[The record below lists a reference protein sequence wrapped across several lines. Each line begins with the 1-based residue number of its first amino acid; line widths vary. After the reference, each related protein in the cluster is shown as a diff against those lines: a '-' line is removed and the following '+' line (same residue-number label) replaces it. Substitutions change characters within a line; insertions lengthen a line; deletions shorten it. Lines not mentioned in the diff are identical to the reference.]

1 MSAMGVLAIL
11 LDLLI
16 TGCLSTSLIAGS
28 RICDEGH
35 FKCNGSAMCVPQRQ
49 NCDAKFDC
57 PDGSDEWNCV
67 DLPGAR
73 FWDHLFRKRPAAER
87 DEKGRADC
95 AWRRFKSICV
105 CKGNDILCQYKNLS
119 RVPKLPSRNVMLLDL
134 SGNLFTTL
142 NEFNL
147 GRLPEV
153 TTLVLRHCAI
163 KRIAKTTFD
172 YLTSASTLYLD
183 HNEID
188 ELEEELFPPKNKLEI
203 LVLSSNRLTSLGE
216 KVFTN
221 LGKLRELDLRLNFLT
236 EVRDDTLKPLVNLQ
250 ILYLNGNRL
259 TNITRTFPYL
269 KNIETL
275 SLADNQLRDLPID
288 AFGNLPNLL
297 YLFLSGN
304 RLVKL
309 RAGSFNNLDQLLALN
324 LNENAIEEIEIE
336 AFSPLGNL
344 TSLYLKGNKLRKPRE
359 TVLKWL
365 GRLEYVYFDEF
376 AMCRAAQWVR
386 VCEPKGD
393 GISSLQHLLDNPIL
407 RASVW
412 MMAICA
418 CSGNILVLLGRLL
431 ARESNAVHSLYI
443 RNLALSDLLMG
454 LYLILIAAADI
465 MYRGCYIDH
474 EEAWRHSF
482 RCNLCGFLSTLS
494 CESSALILSLVTWDR
509 FVSVTQPLARRQ
521 PSPRRATLHL
531 IILWLA
537 SGIVAALPLTGA
549 PYFGDEFYGSNGVC
563 LSLHIHD
570 PFAKGWEYS
579 AVMFILVNTVALVF
593 IIYAYV
599 RMLREIKISSVALR
613 STQESQERAVAQRFG
628 VIVATDCFCWVPII
642 AVKLVALTGLHV
654 DEGFYA
660 WLAVLVLPINSA
672 LNPVLY
678 TLTTSMFKQQVSG
691 VLATVRARVYRES
704 HRRRRRSTF
713 RNGHSESALSYS
725 LGVLPHRHRS
735 SSARALYSGDNK
747 RRLVRNRYNGSSCS
761 KLGSIRSI
769 SSLSLSSTRAS
780 DRPRNSQSRR
790 LEESTPFIAS
800 RLESDRS
807 VQVVVTSPVSN
818 PTPSE
823 LRDDVGD
830 V

>member
-16 TGCLSTSLIAGS
+16 TGCLSTSLIADS
-28 RICDEGH
+28 TICDEGH

-87 DEKGRADC
+87 DENGRADC
-95 AWRRFKSICV
+95 AWRRFTSICV

-119 RVPKLPSRNVMLLDL
+119 GVPVLPFRNVMLLDL
-134 SGNLFTTL
+134 SGNSFTTL

-172 YLTSASTLYLD
+172 HLTSTSTLYLD
-183 HNEID
+183 HNEIT
-188 ELEEELFPPKNKLEI
+188 ELEEELFPPKNELEI

-221 LGKLRELDLRLNFLT
+221 LGKLRELDLRLNLLT

-259 TNITRTFPYL
+259 TNIARTFPYL

-275 SLADNQLRDLPID
+275 SLADNQLRDIPID
-288 AFGNLPNLL
+288 AFANLPSLL

-376 AMCRAAQWVR
+376 AMCQAAQWVR

-418 CSGNILVLLGRLL
+418 CTGNILVLLGRLL

-628 VIVATDCFCWVPII
+628 VIVATDCLCWVPII

-654 DEGFYA
+654 DEALYA

-678 TLTTSMFKQQVSG
+678 TLTTSMFKRQVSG

-735 SSARALYSGDNK
+735 SSARALYSADNK
-747 RRLVRNRYNGSSCS
+747 RRLVRNRYNGSTCS

-800 RLESDRS
+800 RLERDRS
-807 VQVVVTSPVSN
+807 VQVVVTSPVGN
-818 PTPSE
+818 LTPNE